1 MNRAET
7 PNPGTTPNWA
17 GASRRRIPFYIFAA
31 LILGLGAALLAFFYL
46 DRLRREALP
55 EAHVVVLT
63 DDKTAGIELTDAD
76 VTLKAVPLD
85 VIPEGSLDEEGRA
98 VGRTLARS
106 MRMNEI
112 LLNSDFAGE
121 VGSGLSAQLP
131 DGRWALV
138 FPVGWLMSPVPSII
152 RGDHLDLMAYQAGQP
167 VDQVGMIVS
176 NVEVLDFQGSSSE
189 PERLILAVD
198 LDQAIAIIYARSNGF
213 SILSLLRPEMN

>member
-1 MNRAET
+1 
-7 PNPGTTPNWA
+7 
-17 GASRRRIPFYIFAA
+17 
-31 LILGLGAALLAFFYL
+31 LGAALLAFFYL